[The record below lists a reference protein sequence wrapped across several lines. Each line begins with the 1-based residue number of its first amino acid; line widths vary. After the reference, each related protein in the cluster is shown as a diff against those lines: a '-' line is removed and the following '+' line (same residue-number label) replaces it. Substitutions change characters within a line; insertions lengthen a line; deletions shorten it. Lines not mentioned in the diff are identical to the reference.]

1 MEIIRLEE
9 DGFEHAGHFPM
20 QFKKG
25 ALLYFV
31 SLSAYRAF
39 RIPFTMPTAESS
51 APHFDDVD
59 RRMATV
65 RLRIDDA
72 VAKAKRASGCVQLL
86 AVSKTF
92 PLSAVEAVAVTGQQA
107 FGENYAQEGIEK
119 AIQRPD
125 LEWHFIG
132 PIQSNKT
139 RGIAEHF
146 SWVHTIDRLKIAER
160 LSAQR
165 PSHLPPLQV
174 CVQVNIADE
183 ASKSGCLPKEA
194 QALCQA
200 IALLPNLRLRGL
212 MAIPEATTDLATQHH
227 HFSAVRQLLNDINA
241 ADPTLSLDT
250 LSMGM
255 SDDLETAIAEGAT
268 MVRIGSAIF
277 GRRTYSPTHVSE
289 NPES

>member
-1 MEIIRLEE
+1 MKIIRLEE
-9 DGFEHAGHFPM
+9 YGFEHAGHFPM
-20 QFKKG
+20 QIKKG

-39 RIPFTMPTAESS
+39 RIRFTMPIAESS
-51 APHFDDVD
+51 VHHFDKLD
-59 RRMATV
+59 RRIAAV

-72 VAKAKRASGCVQLL
+72 VAMAQRASGCVRLL

-92 PLSAVEAVAVTGQQA
+92 PLSAVEAVAKTGQKA
-107 FGENYAQEGIEK
+107 FGENYAQEGVEK
-119 AIQRPD
+119 AMQRPD

-165 PSHLPPLQV
+165 PNHLPPLQI
-174 CVQVNIADE
+174 CVQVNISDE
-183 ASKSGCLPKEA
+183 ASKSGCLPAETK
-194 QALCQA
+194 ALCQA
-200 IALLPNLRLRGL
+200 IARLPNLRLRGL
-212 MAIPEATTDLATQHH
+212 MAIPEATTDLGKQRH
-227 HFSAVRQLLNDINA
+227 HFSAVRELLNDINA

-277 GRRTYSPTHVSE
+277 GRRTYSPTQVSE
-289 NPES
+289 NLES